1 MLLQR
6 CPSNAVLRQ
15 RQLRLKVLVT
25 WECCEGSGK
34 HDGFSTT
41 FSALKK
47 GAGEGFV
54 CLF

>member
-1 MLLQR
+1 MSLE
-6 CPSNAVLRQ
+6 CSSEAETIEVESA
-15 RQLRLKVLVT
+15 VT
-25 WECCEGSGK
+25 WECCEGTGK
-34 HDGFSTT
+34 RDGFSTT